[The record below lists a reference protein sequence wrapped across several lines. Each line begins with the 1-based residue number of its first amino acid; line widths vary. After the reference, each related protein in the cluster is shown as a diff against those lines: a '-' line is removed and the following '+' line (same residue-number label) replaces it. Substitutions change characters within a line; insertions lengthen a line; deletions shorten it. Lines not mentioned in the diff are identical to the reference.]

1 MFGKLWEFL
10 FILNYICIFY
20 EIFFFKQDID
30 MEDVED
36 IDLVKYCMI
45 KGVKKEIMD
54 VFLQI
59 INNSIYWVCDIIS
72 AYRYFS
78 LSRKKYIYVVLN
90 NIIIIIFVI
99 IGCYQ

>member
-1 MFGKLWEFL
+1 MFGKIWEFL

-54 VFLQI
+54 VFLQV
-59 INNSIYWVCDIIS
+59 INNSNYWVCDIIS
-72 AYRYFS
+72 VFVFQFKQ
-78 LSRKKYIYVVLN
+78 KKIYLYS
-90 NIIIIIFVI
+90 FE
-99 IGCYQ
+99 

>member
-1 MFGKLWEFL
+1 
-10 FILNYICIFY
+10 
-20 EIFFFKQDID
+20 

-54 VFLQI
+54 VFLQV
-59 INNSIYWVCDIIS
+59 INNSIYWVCDIYVIS

>member
-1 MFGKLWEFL
+1 MFGKICEFL

-72 AYRYFS
+72 VSVFQFKQ
-78 LSRKKYIYVVLN
+78 KKIYLCS
-90 NIIIIIFVI
+90 FE
-99 IGCYQ
+99 